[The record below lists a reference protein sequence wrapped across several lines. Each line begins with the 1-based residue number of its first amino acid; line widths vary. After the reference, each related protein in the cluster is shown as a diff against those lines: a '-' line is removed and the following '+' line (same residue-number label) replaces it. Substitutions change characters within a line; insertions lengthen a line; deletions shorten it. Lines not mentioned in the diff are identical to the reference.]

1 MTNRALRRVV
11 WVLLF
16 AAAWE
21 TIIRAGWVSQIILP
35 APSDV
40 MLAAGTHGYAFLKAF
55 WITLFEIAVSIAIAW
70 VLGLAT
76 GLVVGTMP
84 MAAIGVG
91 SVLSSLFAV
100 PLVILYPMFMAWFG
114 LGSASKIAFGV
125 LSGYFPIA
133 LNSLNGIRAVD
144 TRYLVMARAMGASR
158 LQIYSRV
165 LFPLAIPSIVSG
177 LRVGTGLVVI
187 GVVVAEMLASRDGIG
202 FLITYHRTLFDTGDV
217 YLGFIF
223 ALGLAVGVNRALSQL
238 ERQFSTFNIPKDR
251 VIESSS
257 VTAAAL
263 SASDSATTPHL
274 R

>member
-1 MTNRALRRVV
+1 MTTRALRRVV
-11 WVLLF
+11 WVLLL

-21 TIIRAGWVSQIILP
+21 AVIRAGWVSQIILP

-40 MLAAGTHGYAFLKAF
+40 IMAAATDGYAFLKAF
-55 WITLFEIAVSIAIAW
+55 GVTLFEIAVGIAIAW
-70 VLGLAT
+70 ALGLAT
-76 GLVVGTMP
+76 GLVAGTMP
-84 MAAIGVG
+84 IAAIGVG

-114 LGSASKIAFGV
+114 IGSASKIAFGV

-158 LQIYSRV
+158 LQVYSRV
-165 LFPLAIPSIVSG
+165 LFPLAIPSIISG

-217 YLGFIF
+217 YFGFIF
-223 ALGLAVGVNRALSQL
+223 ALALAIGVNRGLSML
-238 ERQFSTFNIPKDR
+238 EDRFSKFKMLEDR
-251 VIESSS
+251 G
-257 VTAAAL
+257 
-263 SASDSATTPHL
+263 
-274 R
+274 